1 MAKQI
6 KFDEEARRSIMS
18 GIDQVANTVR
28 VTLGPK
34 GRNVILDK
42 GFGSPTITND
52 GVTIAKEIE
61 LEDKYENM
69 GAEMVKEVASK
80 TNDAAGD
87 GTTTASI
94 LTQTVAER
102 GARMISK
109 GVNVV
114 ELKDALMNYST
125 QVAGSLRSD
134 NVSQK
139 VEGDAIA
146 QVATISAQ
154 DEKVGKIIAKI
165 INEVGGEGVVTVEE
179 SQTFGIDYEIVKGM
193 KFDRGY
199 ISPYMVTNTDSME
212 AKLSDPYILITD
224 KKISAIADI
233 LPILEKVAKEGKKEM
248 VIIAEDVEGEAL
260 ATLVVNKL
268 RGTLNVLALKAPGFG
283 DNQKDMLN
291 DIAIL
296 TGGQVITE
304 EKGMKLESVEVS
316 DLGVAGKVV
325 STKDDTTIVSGRG
338 NQNEIEARVNQIKAQ
353 IEKTEGDYDK
363 DKLKERLAKLAGGV
377 AVIRVGAATE
387 VEQKEKQHRVE
398 DAVDA
403 TKAAIEEG
411 IVPGGGAALLS
422 EATKLRK
429 ELKLKEKKL
438 TVEKRA
444 ALEIMIDAL
453 EAPIRQIA
461 ENAGLSGEL
470 IVAKVLELQKEKG
483 NNMGYDAAKS
493 KFVDMIE
500 AGVIDPVKVV
510 ASALQN
516 SASTAAMI
524 LTTEAAITDIPKKED
539 EMPPMGGGMGGGMPG
554 MGGMGGMM

>member
-6 KFDEEARRSIMS
+6 KFDEEARRAIMN
-18 GIDQVANTVR
+18 GISQVANVVKT
-28 VTLGPK
+28 TLGPK
-34 GRNVILDK
+34 GRNVVLDK

-69 GAEMVKEVASK
+69 GAEMIKEVASK

-94 LTQTVAER
+94 LTQTIAER

-109 GVNVV
+109 GVNVIA
-114 ELKDALMNYST
+114 LKDALMDCSVQIANN
-125 QVAGSLRSD
+125 LRSD

-165 INEVGGEGVVTVEE
+165 ISEVGGEGVVTVEE

-212 AKLSDPYILITD
+212 AKLNEPYILITD
-224 KKISAIADI
+224 KKISAISDI

-248 VIIAEDVEGEAL
+248 VIIAEDLDGEAL

-268 RGTLNVLALKAPGFG
+268 RGTLNVLAVKAPGFG

-296 TGGQVITE
+296 TGGQVVSE
-304 EKGMKLESVEVS
+304 EKGMKLESVEIS
-316 DLGVAGKVV
+316 DLGIAGKVV
-325 STKDDTTIVSGRG
+325 STKDDTTIVSGKG
-338 NQNEIEARVNQIKAQ
+338 NENEIVARVNQIKAQ
-353 IEKTEGDYDK
+353 IEKAEGDYDK
-363 DKLKERLAKLAGGV
+363 NKLKERLAKLAGGV

-438 TVEKRA
+438 TIEKKA
-444 ALEIMIDAL
+444 TLEIMIDAL

-461 ENAGLSGEL
+461 ENAGLSPEL
-470 IVAKVLELQKEKG
+470 IATKVLELQKEKG
-483 NNMGYDAAKS
+483 SKMGYDAAKN

-516 SASTAAMI
+516 SVSTAAMI
-524 LTTEAAITDIPKKED
+524 LTTEAAITDIPKKEE

-554 MGGMGGMM
+554 MGGMM

>member
-6 KFDEEARRSIMS
+6 KFDEEARRAIMN
-18 GIDQVANTVR
+18 GISQVANVVKT
-28 VTLGPK
+28 TLGPK
-34 GRNVILDK
+34 GRNVVLDK

-69 GAEMVKEVASK
+69 GAEMIKEVASK

-94 LTQTVAER
+94 LTQTIAER

-109 GVNVV
+109 GVNVIA
-114 ELKDALMNYST
+114 LKDALMDCSVQIANN
-125 QVAGSLRSD
+125 LRSD

-165 INEVGGEGVVTVEE
+165 ISEVGGEGVVTVEE

-212 AKLSDPYILITD
+212 AKLNEPYILITD
-224 KKISAIADI
+224 KKISAISDI

-248 VIIAEDVEGEAL
+248 VIIAEDLDGEAL

-268 RGTLNVLALKAPGFG
+268 RGTLNVLAVKAPGFG

-296 TGGQVITE
+296 TGGQVVSE
-304 EKGMKLESVEVS
+304 EKGMKLESVEIS
-316 DLGVAGKVV
+316 DLGIAGKVV
-325 STKDDTTIVSGRG
+325 STKDDTTIVSGKG
-338 NQNEIEARVNQIKAQ
+338 NENEIVARVNQIKAQ
-353 IEKTEGDYDK
+353 IEKAEGDYDK
-363 DKLKERLAKLAGGV
+363 NKLKERLAKLAGGV

-429 ELKLKEKKL
+429 ELKLKEKK
-438 TVEKRA
+438 
-444 ALEIMIDAL
+444 
-453 EAPIRQIA
+453 
-461 ENAGLSGEL
+461 
-470 IVAKVLELQKEKG
+470 
-483 NNMGYDAAKS
+483 
-493 KFVDMIE
+493 
-500 AGVIDPVKVV
+500 
-510 ASALQN
+510 
-516 SASTAAMI
+516 
-524 LTTEAAITDIPKKED
+524 
-539 EMPPMGGGMGGGMPG
+539 
-554 MGGMGGMM
+554 

>member
-6 KFDEEARRSIMS
+6 KFDEEARRAIMN
-18 GIDQVANTVR
+18 GISQVANVVKT
-28 VTLGPK
+28 TLGPK
-34 GRNVILDK
+34 GRNVVLDK

-69 GAEMVKEVASK
+69 GAEMIKEVASK

-94 LTQTVAER
+94 LTQTIAER

-109 GVNVV
+109 GVNVIA
-114 ELKDALMNYST
+114 LKDALMDCSVQIANN
-125 QVAGSLRSD
+125 LRSD

-165 INEVGGEGVVTVEE
+165 ISEVGGEGVVTVEE

-212 AKLSDPYILITD
+212 AKLNEPYILITD
-224 KKISAIADI
+224 KKISAISDI

-248 VIIAEDVEGEAL
+248 VIIAEDLDGEAL

-268 RGTLNVLALKAPGFG
+268 RGTLNVLAVKAPGFG

-296 TGGQVITE
+296 TGGQVVSE
-304 EKGMKLESVEVS
+304 EKGMKLESVEIS
-316 DLGVAGKVV
+316 DLGIAGKVV
-325 STKDDTTIVSGRG
+325 STKDDTTIVSGKG
-338 NQNEIEARVNQIKAQ
+338 NENEIVARVNQIKAQ
-353 IEKTEGDYDK
+353 IEKAEGDYDK
-363 DKLKERLAKLAGGV
+363 NKLKERLAKLAGGV

-438 TVEKRA
+438 TIEKKA

-461 ENAGLSGEL
+461 ENAGLSPEL
-470 IVAKVLELQKEKG
+470 ITTKVLELQKEKG
-483 NNMGYDAAKS
+483 SKMGYDAAKN

-510 ASALQN
+510 ALALQN
-516 SASTAAMI
+516 SVSTAAMI
-524 LTTEAAITDIPKKED
+524 LTTEAAITDIPKKEE

-554 MGGMGGMM
+554 MGGMM